1 VPFGSEQS
9 FSDIRCTEELAVG
22 AATIEQRSELYL
34 ASCLVIDPDH
44 PSERAHLEQLAAVL
58 ELPEGLAQQ
67 LQWQAQHVME
77 KAA

>member
-1 VPFGSEQS
+1 MWYCVPAVFGV
-9 FSDIRCTEELAVG
+9 LADRYG
-22 AATIEQRSELYL
+22 FKRMFL

-67 LQWQAQHVME
+67 LQWQAQHAME